1 MQLSPALSSPSIVI
15 LAQQKMQ
22 GNKMSYSNIM
32 TPPPAVSQPS
42 LYTGVPSS
50 VPEKGQRQVS
60 WGGSGVANYEAG
72 TPHLSGHQYAGAAPS
87 FDGSPPFGGRV
98 VDHANPEAMSRL
110 KEHNNELMMQK
121 NELRMALRDT
131 EEKLKASEQ
140 RNRHLAKRAD
150 IPPDRYTELLAKERR
165 ASRWEDSSQRMT
177 DCTERLLD
185 SHQMARQTIVELLAE
200 KTSLTELQE
209 QTRDTLNTV
218 NHELKGEREQSE
230 QVQLKWSEAEQEVAR
245 LNNALQSAHA
255 DKQSLEGQLNRAL
268 DHASNAEEKMYAEA
282 EKNLQLKTTMSE
294 LVTEK
299 SELSATIENM
309 DRRVAFL
316 NKEIERDGQ
325 ALSAINL
332 KKNQL
337 REELDSYR
345 KNETRLQNELHNTK
359 TSLEAA
365 NGQLTRSEN
374 LLSDTQKELSE
385 VKKEALSLEQQLTRV
400 QADKNHVSE
409 RARQLQTTLKE
420 KLELIENLQTERARM
435 GKEVDSLR
443 EEVGQSKARVAH
455 LEQELKES
463 EKNIKGLE
471 QRIEQQVSE
480 LGTMHRMGTE
490 FNNTKT
496 LNTELQQKN
505 QKLMG
510 ELETAHKQARD
521 NRALYDAALLEKG
534 KTDQALMKE
543 QKSHKIDIENFQQT
557 TQSQQELIQTHLS
570 SISAR
575 EKEIRDL
582 NTQVRGLSAELA
594 TAKAEGN
601 KEEIQRLRQDVAVK
615 EQKIAIL
622 QEQQRV
628 SQTQIDTLRE
638 QVDQLQQKLAES
650 ELDCK
655 KGAATINGHISI
667 MNKAEVEIREL
678 REQLEVI
685 NSIKK
690 SILELKGGVQMTG
703 KRMDDFSG
711 RLQRCE
717 EKIQEF
723 IRNIEP
729 IMNIPNF
736 ASMVNDIKSDLK
748 GLGKEF
754 STIRTE
760 QGQNENRLAS
770 LESRTEL
777 MESSSKTS
785 VTIKREERSIE
796 SGSSSLITST
806 SGFDGVSQYEIQRG
820 LAADLGVVEGAA
832 VGQSSLNQAG
842 VDSAYTSLQ
851 LQSQLTADGTM
862 VSSRPTH
869 MQDSSS
875 LRGGLTPMGRYG
887 DGFSSSEDYSIRDPY
902 PDIQELLNENF
913 DSGSRSEIT
922 YHSVSSTRDMYTM
935 ESLTMPLSGDSSDE
949 A

>member
-32 TPPPAVSQPS
+32 TTPPAPS
-42 LYTGVPSS
+42 LYTGVPPSA
-50 VPEKGQRQVS
+50 PETGQGQVS
-60 WGGSGVANYEAG
+60 WGGNRVSDHKADM
-72 TPHLSGHQYAGAAPS
+72 PHLSGHQEGRAPS
-87 FDGSPPFGGRV
+87 FDGSPPFDGRV
-98 VDHANPEAMSRL
+98 VDHVNPEAMFRL
-110 KEHNNELMMQK
+110 KDHNNELRKQK

-131 EEKLKASEQ
+131 REKLKASEQ
-140 RNRHLAKRAD
+140 RSHQLAKRAD
-150 IPPDRYTELLAKERR
+150 ITPDRYTELLATERR
-165 ASRWEDSSQRMT
+165 SSRWENSSQRMT

-185 SHQMARQTIVELLAE
+185 SHQMAGQTIEMLLAKNE
-200 KTSLTELQE
+200 SLTELQG
-209 QTRDTLNTV
+209 QMSDTLNSV

-230 QVQLKWSEAEQEVAR
+230 QAQLKWSEAEQEVAR
-245 LNNALQSAHA
+245 LNTELQSAHA

-268 DHASNAEEKMYAEA
+268 DHASNAEGKMYAEA
-282 EKNLQLKTTMSE
+282 EKNLQLKSAMSE

-299 SELSATIENM
+299 SGLSATIENM

-325 ALSAINL
+325 ALSATNL
-332 KKNQL
+332 EKNQL
-337 REELDSYR
+337 KEELDSYR

-359 TSLEAA
+359 TSLEVA
-365 NGQLTRSEN
+365 NDQLTRSEN
-374 LLSDTQKELSE
+374 LLSDTQNELSE
-385 VKKEALSLEQQLTRV
+385 IKKEALSLEQQLTRV

-409 RARQLQTTLKE
+409 CARQLQTTLKE
-420 KLELIENLQTERARM
+420 KLESIENLQTERARM

-443 EEVGQSKARVAH
+443 EEVGQSKGRVAH
-455 LEQELKES
+455 LEQELKAS
-463 EKNIKGLE
+463 ERNIKGLE

-490 FNNTKT
+490 FNTTKT

-505 QKLMG
+505 QKLTG

-521 NRALYDAALLEKG
+521 NRALYDATLLEKG

-543 QKSHKIDIENFQQT
+543 QKSHKTDIENSQIT
-557 TQSQQELIQTHLS
+557 IQSQQELIQTHLS

-582 NTQVRGLSAELA
+582 NTQVRGLGAELA

-601 KEEIQRLRQDVAVK
+601 KEEIQRLRHDVAVK

-650 ELDCK
+650 ELECK
-655 KGAATINGHISI
+655 KGVATINGHMSL

-678 REQLEVI
+678 REQLEGI

-711 RLQRCE
+711 RLQSCE

-723 IRNIEP
+723 ISKIEP
-729 IMNIPNF
+729 IINIPNF
-736 ASMVNDIKSDLK
+736 APLVNDIKSELK

-760 QGQNENRLAS
+760 QVQNENRLAS

-777 MESSSKTS
+777 LESTSKTS

-796 SGSSSLITST
+796 SGYSSLVTST
-806 SGFDGVSQYEIQRG
+806 PGFDDLSQYEIQRG
-820 LAADLGVVEGAA
+820 LAADLGGEGAA
-832 VGQSSLNQAG
+832 GSISQSRLNQAG
-842 VDSAYTSLQ
+842 GDSAYTSLQ
-851 LQSQLTADGTM
+851 LQSQSTADGTM
-862 VSSRPTH
+862 VQSRPTH
-869 MQDSSS
+869 LQDGSS
-875 LRGGLTPMGRYG
+875 LIGGLTPIGRYG
-887 DGFSSSEDYSIRDPY
+887 DGFSSSEDNYLRDPS

-913 DSGSRSEIT
+913 DSESRSESID
-922 YHSVSSTRDMYTM
+922 HSMSSSRDMDTM
-935 ESLTMPLSGDSSDE
+935 ESLTMPLNGDSSDE
-949 A
+949 V